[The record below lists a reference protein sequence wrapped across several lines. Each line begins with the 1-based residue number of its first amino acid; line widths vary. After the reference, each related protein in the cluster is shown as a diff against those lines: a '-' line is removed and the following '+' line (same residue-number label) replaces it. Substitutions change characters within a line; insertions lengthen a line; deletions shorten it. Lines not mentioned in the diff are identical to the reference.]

1 MKKYLL
7 SGLFIAVILSGCNTS
22 RLVSYTD
29 DVYADPAEEK
39 EKNRLARIEKAK
51 TDSILNKQKEDA
63 LLAEEAKKPVN
74 PYYKD
79 VEYNSDDYYDYQ
91 YASRI
96 NRFHSPLLGAGYY
109 DPFYT
114 NCYTYNQNPLM
125 YGTSIYSTYNYW
137 MPSNQFGIYNN
148 SMAMGFNNCWNCN
161 TWPYNNYSYW
171 NQPYYNS
178 WAYDPYGW
186 NMNPYWQYGY
196 VYPNAYYGGWNNS
209 FNNWNI
215 GNWGY
220 FNSFDSNSGY
230 STVNVGPR
238 GSNGGFNN
246 SSRSSADAQMRP
258 EANATQQY
266 IQTVNEQ
273 QSARARFTSIGTR
286 MSRTN
291 SAMRNEES
299 GASSREA
306 ANIRNQGVNSSTRVT
321 RQNTNT
327 TQQNTNSSRESNANN
342 NESNGR
348 SNRMTRRA
356 SESNTNSEQ
365 TKTNFFNRENSNQNS
380 NQNNNYTPP
389 PSNSGNENRG
399 GGGGSGSSPRGGGG
413 GRPR

>member
-1 MKKYLL
+1 MKKYFIIGSLASVLL
-7 SGLFIAVILSGCNTS
+7 FSCSTS
-22 RLVSYTD
+22 KLVSYTD

-39 EKNRLARIEKAK
+39 EKLRLAIREKEK
-51 TDSILNKQKEDA
+51 SDSIIKKQNEET

-79 VEYNSDDYYDYQ
+79 VEYNKDDYYDYQ

-114 NCYTYNQNPLM
+114 NCYTYNQNPMM

-137 MPSNQFGIYNN
+137 MPSQQFGYFNNSWAMGYNN
-148 SMAMGFNNCWNCN
+148 CLNCN

-178 WAYDPYGW
+178 WAYDPYVW
-186 NMNPYWQYGY
+186 NMNPNWQYGY
-196 VYPNAYYGGWNNS
+196 VYPNAYYGGWNNGY
-209 FNNWNI
+209 NTWNI

-230 STVNVGPR
+230 ATVNVGPR

-246 SSRSSADAQMRP
+246 SGRTSANGQIRP
-258 EANATQQY
+258 EANSTQQY
-266 IQTVNEQ
+266 IQTINEQ
-273 QSARARFTSIGTR
+273 QSARARFASTGTR
-286 MSRTN
+286 MARSN
-291 SAMRNEES
+291 SFMRNEATGET
-299 GASSREA
+299 SRDA
-306 ANIRNQGVNSSTRVT
+306 ANTNNQGTNSSTRVT

-327 TQQNTNSSRESNANN
+327 SQQNSNTSRENSSNN
-342 NESNGR
+342 NENTGR
-348 SNRMTRRA
+348 SNRMTRR
-356 SESNTNSEQ
+356 ESQSNSGQTN
-365 TKTNFFNRENSNQNS
+365 TNFFNRENSNQT
-380 NQNNNYTPP
+380 NNNYTPP
-389 PSNSGNENRG
+389 ATNSGNENRG
-399 GGGGSGSSPRGGGG
+399 GGGGSGSSPRSGGGG